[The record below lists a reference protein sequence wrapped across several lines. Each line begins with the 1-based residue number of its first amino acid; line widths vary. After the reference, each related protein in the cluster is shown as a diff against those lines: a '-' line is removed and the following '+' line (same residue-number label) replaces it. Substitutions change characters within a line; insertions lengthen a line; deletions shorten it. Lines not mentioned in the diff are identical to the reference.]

1 MGSSYY
7 SGAAINYSKRS
18 FKTKNLSRKKLSDS
32 NEKTKQKK
40 KKKKISISEE
50 EHSREGEAF
59 GREQE
64 RSDGRKNNN
73 TPSRRNETSFYGPAP
88 FGDLDQDPTHVST
101 RAGCIYGHAAEISK
115 NIQRKYSPFLFVT
128 PFTPTKD
135 LMTQTLF

>member
-1 MGSSYY
+1 MMGSSCY

-40 KKKKISISEE
+40 KKISISEE
-50 EHSREGEAF
+50 ERSHEGEAF

-73 TPSRRNETSFYGPAP
+73 TPSRRSETSFYGPAP
-88 FGDLDQDPTHVST
+88 FGTSIKTPLTCPHVPAEFMAT
-101 RAGCIYGHAAEISK
+101 RQKYQRTFRE
-115 NIQRKYSPFLFVT
+115 NIPHSFS
-128 PFTPTKD
+128 
-135 LMTQTLF
+135 